1 MIYSAVQK
9 SRKEQHKG
17 VIRLRWTDGEAEN
30 FNGTIGAFQ
39 PETVTVEEETNYAY
53 REVKL
58 NDKQNRGEMI
68 ASVIETKF
76 SKDDQIAMLANE
88 GDGIQEHEQE
98 IQEFQNFRAF
108 AKALVD
114 EEI

>member
-1 MIYSAVQK
+1 
-9 SRKEQHKG
+9 
-17 VIRLRWTDGEAEN
+17 
-30 FNGTIGAFQ
+30 
-39 PETVTVEEETNYAY
+39 
-53 REVKL
+53 
-58 NDKQNRGEMI
+58 MI